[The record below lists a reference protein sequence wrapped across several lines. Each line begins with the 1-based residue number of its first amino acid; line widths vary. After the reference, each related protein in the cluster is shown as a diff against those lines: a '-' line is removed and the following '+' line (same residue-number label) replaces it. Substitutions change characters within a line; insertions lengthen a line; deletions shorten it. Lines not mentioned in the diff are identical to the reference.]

1 MDLEFELT
9 RTKFTTLHTTILFN
23 RFCSGNQSI
32 MNQSIMIM
40 KLDGAVMMNLELE
53 LTRTPMDF
61 IVESKSIYHEIEWRG
76 HLVI

>member
-9 RTKFTTLHTTILFN
+9 RTKFTTLHTTILF
-23 RFCSGNQSI
+23 CSGNQSI
-32 MNQSIMIM
+32 MNQSIVIM

-61 IVESKSIYHEIEWRG
+61 IVESKSIYHG
-76 HLVI
+76 AVIWLFR